1 MKIGFVGLGRMG
13 SAMAPRLI
21 DAGHDLGVFDT
32 NPDQTAILGK
42 AGANVAGSLKD
53 LCQDKD
59 LIITMLPT
67 DDALEAVVM
76 GEGGLVDS
84 MDKTTI
90 HMTSGTHSVAAI
102 GKVDEAHKSAGQSFV
117 ATHVLGRPDL
127 AAKGEIGLVPA
138 GPPEAVAFLQPVFE
152 ALGRRVFEAGSDPMS
167 AAAVKIAHNFVLGCA
182 IEAMGEGM
190 SLVRKYGVDSELL
203 YKVLTEGLFDSI
215 AYKVYGEIIA
225 NEKWDAIGA
234 SAVIGLKDAN
244 LALQAG
250 EAVGVPLPSVN
261 VWRDHLEAACQK
273 GDAENDWAVMA
284 REQFRASGLE

>member
-13 SAMAPRLI
+13 SAMAPRLL
-21 DAGHDLGVFDT
+21 DGGHDLGVFDT
-32 NPDQTAILGK
+32 NTEQTAALGK
-42 AGANVAGSLKD
+42 AGASVAASLEE

-67 DDALEAVVM
+67 DEALEAVAL
-76 GEGGLVDS
+76 GLVDH

-90 HMTSGTHSVAAI
+90 HMTSGTHSVASIA
-102 GKVDEAHKSAGQSFV
+102 KVNDAHKAAGQRFV

-138 GPPEAVAFLQPVFE
+138 GPADAVKFLKPAFD
-152 ALGRRVFEAGSDPMS
+152 ALGRRVFEAGEDPVS

-190 SLVRKYGVDSELL
+190 ALVRKYGVDSELL
-203 YKVLTEGLFDSI
+203 FKVLTEGLFDSI

-250 EAVGVPLPSVN
+250 EAAGVPLPSVN
-261 VWRDHLEAACQK
+261 VWRDHLEAACEK

>member
-13 SAMAPRLI
+13 SAMAPRLL
-21 DAGHDLGVFDT
+21 DAGNELGVFDL
-32 NPDQTAILGK
+32 NQEQTAILGK
-42 AGANVAGSLKD
+42 AGAQVADSLAE
-53 LCQDKD
+53 LCKGQD
-59 LIITMLPT
+59 LIITMLPS
-67 DDALEAVVM
+67 DAALEAVTL
-76 GEGGLVDS
+76 GDDGLVANITG
-84 MDKTTI
+84 KTI
-90 HMTSGTHSVAAI
+90 HMTSGTHSVTTIQAL
-102 GKVDEAHKSAGQSFV
+102 DTAHKAAGQSFV

-138 GPPEAVAFLQPVFE
+138 GPSDAVEFLKPVFDV
-152 ALGRRVFEAGSDPMS
+152 LGRRVFEAGEDPVS

-190 SLVRKYGVDSELL
+190 ALVRKYGVDSSLL
-203 YKVLTEGLFDSI
+203 YDVLTEGLFDSI

-225 NEKWDAIGA
+225 KESWDALGA

-250 EAVGVPLPSVN
+250 ETVGVPLPSAN
-261 VWRDHLEAACQK
+261 VWRDRLLAACQK